1 MKHTQKFQRSA
12 LVAAV
17 LAASAVG
24 AQAQSAGSNVRIY
37 GVLDVGVSTFS
48 RSSTVDKR
56 LTKINTDTNSSS
68 IWGLNGTE
76 DLGGGL
82 AAQFGFE
89 GGLDPKSGGA
99 GGIAS
104 TGAQA
109 KPTTSAI
116 WNRGSWVGLK
126 SDTWGSLRLGRDYT
140 THILSQLVN
149 GTGMP
154 DVAINSS
161 NANMMVAQGIG
172 NDFWNSNM
180 IRYTSPSFAGFDV
193 GVQYILGE
201 QPGDSSAGRG
211 IGGVVSYTYAPF
223 KVALSYTKNNGVND
237 PTLNTS
243 TNPTAGNHAND
254 DVHYWILTGSYDV
267 GKYRLAF
274 LYDKVS
280 NSNNIPYGWLDSK
293 AWLIGGNYAFTP
305 QFRVGLQ
312 YSEINASDEA
322 VAGTPYNKKSKYTVI
337 TAHYS
342 LSKRTYLFSTFGH
355 ADNGIAPIAPLWGGS
370 QVGQQVVKGDS
381 INGFVVGMVH
391 RF

>member
-1 MKHTQKFQRSA
+1 MKHIQKFQRGA

-17 LAASAVG
+17 LAACAAG
-24 AQAQSAGSNVRIY
+24 AQAQSTASNVRMY
-37 GVLDVGVSTFS
+37 GVFDVGVGTFS
-48 RSSTVDKR
+48 RSATVDKR
-56 LTKINTDTNSSS
+56 LTKMNTDTNSSS
-68 IWGLNGTE
+68 IWGITGSE

-82 AAQFGFE
+82 AAQFGLE
-89 GGLDPKSGGA
+89 AGLDPKSGGA
-99 GGIAS
+99 TGGAA
-104 TGAQA
+104 TGAQTPVA
-109 KPTTSAI
+109 NVL
-116 WNRGSWVGLK
+116 WRRGSWVGLK
-126 SDTWGSLRLGRDYT
+126 SDSWGSLRLGRDYT

-161 NANMMVAQGIG
+161 NANLMVAQGIG

-193 GVQYILGE
+193 GVNYVLGE

-211 IGGVVSYTYAPF
+211 IGGVVSYTQAPF

-237 PTLNTS
+237 A
-243 TNPTAGNHAND
+243 AGNHAND

-280 NSNNIPYGWLDSK
+280 NKDKIGYGWLDSK

-305 QFRVGLQ
+305 ELRVGLQ
-312 YSEINASDEA
+312 YSEINASDSA
-322 VAGTPYNKKSKYTVI
+322 VAGTPYKKKSKYTVI

-355 ADNGIAPIAPLWGGS
+355 ADNGIAPIQPVWGGS
-370 QVGQQVVKGDS
+370 QGGQQTVRGDS

>member
-24 AQAQSAGSNVRIY
+24 AQAQSAASNVRMY

-48 RSSTVDKR
+48 RSATVDKR
-56 LTKINTDTNSSS
+56 LTKMNTDTNSSS
-68 IWGLNGTE
+68 IWGITGSE

-82 AAQFGFE
+82 AAQFGLE
-89 GGLDPKSGGA
+89 AGLDPKSGGA
-99 GGIAS
+99 TGGAA
-104 TGAQA
+104 TGAQTPVA
-109 KPTTSAI
+109 NVL
-116 WNRGSWVGLK
+116 WRRGSWVGLK
-126 SDTWGSLRLGRDYT
+126 SDSWGSLRLGRDYT

-161 NANMMVAQGIG
+161 NANLMVAQGIG

-193 GVQYILGE
+193 GVNYILGE

-211 IGGVVSYTYAPF
+211 IGGVVSYTHAPF
-223 KVALSYTKNNGVND
+223 KVALSYTQNNGVND
-237 PTLNTS
+237 A
-243 TNPTAGNHAND
+243 AGNHAD
-254 DVHYWILTGSYDV
+254 HDVNYWILTGSYDV

-280 NSNNIPYGWLDSK
+280 NKDKIGYGWLDSK

-305 QFRVGLQ
+305 ELRVGLQ
-312 YSEINASDEA
+312 YSEINAGDSA
-322 VAGTPYNKKSKYTVI
+322 VAGTPYKKKSKYAVI
-337 TAHYS
+337 TAHYG

-370 QVGQQVVKGDS
+370 QVGQQVVRGDS

>member
-12 LVAAV
+12 LMAAV

-24 AQAQSAGSNVRIY
+24 AQAQSAASNVRMY

-48 RSSTVDKR
+48 RSATVDKR
-56 LTKINTDTNSSS
+56 LTKMNTDTNSSS
-68 IWGLNGTE
+68 IWGITGSE

-82 AAQFGFE
+82 AAQFGLE
-89 GGLDPKSGGA
+89 AGLDPKSGGA
-99 GGIAS
+99 TGGAA
-104 TGAQA
+104 TGAQTPIA
-109 KPTTSAI
+109 NVL
-116 WNRGSWVGLK
+116 WRRGSWVGLK
-126 SDTWGSLRLGRDYT
+126 SNSWGSLRLGRDYT
-140 THILSQLVN
+140 THILAQLVN

-161 NANMMVAQGIG
+161 TANLMVAQGIG

-211 IGGVVSYTYAPF
+211 IGGVVNYTYAPF

-237 PTLNTS
+237 PTLG
-243 TNPTAGNHAND
+243 ALGNHAND

-280 NSNNIPYGWLDSK
+280 NKNKIPYGWLDSK

-305 QFRVGLQ
+305 ELRVGLQ
-312 YSEINASDEA
+312 YSEINASDDA
-322 VAGTPYNKKSKYTVI
+322 VAGTPYKKKSKYAVI

-355 ADNGIAPIAPLWGGS
+355 ADNGIAPIQPLWGGS
-370 QVGQQVVKGDS
+370 QGGQQAVKGDS

>member
-12 LVAAV
+12 LAAAV

-24 AQAQSAGSNVRIY
+24 AQAQSAGSNVRMY

-48 RSSTVDKR
+48 RSATVDKR
-56 LTKINTDTNSSS
+56 LTKMNTDTNSSS
-68 IWGLNGTE
+68 IWGITGSE

-82 AAQFGFE
+82 AAEFGLE
-89 GGLDPKSGGA
+89 AGLDPKSGGA
-99 GGIAS
+99 TGAAT
-104 TGAQA
+104 TGAQLPA
-109 KPTTSAI
+109 PTNVL
-116 WNRGSWVGLK
+116 WRRGSWVGLK
-126 SDTWGSLRLGRDYT
+126 SDSWGSLRLGRDYT

-149 GTGMP
+149 GTPMP

-161 NANMMVAQGIG
+161 NANLMVAQGIG

-180 IRYTSPSFAGFDV
+180 IRYTSPTFAGFNV
-193 GVQYILGE
+193 GVNYILGE

-211 IGGVVSYTYAPF
+211 IGAVVSYTYAPF
-223 KVALSYTKNNGVND
+223 KVAVSYTQNNGVNEVPYGGLD
-237 PTLNTS
+237 HS
-243 TNPTAGNHAND
+243 ND

-280 NSNNIPYGWLDSK
+280 NKDQVAKSLGWIDSE

-305 QFRVGLQ
+305 QLRVGLQ
-312 YSEINASDEA
+312 YSEIDAGDSA
-322 VAGTPYNKKSKYTVI
+322 VVGTPYKKKSKYTVI

-355 ADNGIAPIAPLWGGS
+355 ADNGIAPIQPLWGGS
-370 QVGQQVVKGDS
+370 QGGQQAVRGDS